1 MRIAVIL
8 LAALVAGCAS
18 QHRSPSGG
26 PSSPGTYP
34 STRSAPAPSSSTVG
48 VEVVFSE
55 DEIRT
60 IRAYYE
66 THGFESRAGKGKGK
80 GGPQGLPPGIAK
92 NLARGKPLPPGL
104 AKESLPYD
112 LQRQLPPLPRG
123 YERVIV
129 AGKILLIEVATQV
142 VRDVLT
148 DAMFG

>member
-1 MRIAVIL
+1 MRILIL
-8 LAALVAGCAS
+8 TATALLWGCAS
-18 QHRSPSGG
+18 SGHHG
-26 PSSPGTYP
+26 GGNTSSTSYP
-34 STRSAPAPSSSTVG
+34 VSRSAPSASTAG
-48 VEVVFSE
+48 VEVVFTE

-66 THGFESRAGKGKGK
+66 VHGFDSGGYQSKGRGRNK
-80 GGPQGLPPGIAK
+80 GLPPGIAK
-92 NLARGKPLPPGL
+92 NIARGKPLPPGL

-112 LQRQLPPLPRG
+112 LRRELPPLPRG
-123 YERVIV
+123 YERVVV

>member
-1 MRIAVIL
+1 MRIFIL
-8 LAALVAGCAS
+8 ALTALICGCAS
-18 QHRSPSGG
+18 TGHHGGSNPSSTPYPSSRTASSGG
-26 PSSPGTYP
+26 
-34 STRSAPAPSSSTVG
+34 TVG

-66 THGFESRAGKGKGK
+66 AHGFEGSGHSAKGKGRHK
-80 GGPQGLPPGIAK
+80 GLPPGIAK